1 MTAVGV
7 KEDGHRDAGDGGRR
21 QPGFSKGLTVWQMA
35 QLLLEQGCY
44 NAMHLDGGGSTTMI
58 AKSGGQLKLMNRP
71 SDGAQRQVANGIL
84 VVGYDEKQP
93 GIGGAYHTLPT
104 ASVFTTAAASGTGI
118 STRAATEAGEAQEP
132 AQTPAPRH
140 NKGRLG
146 KYGRNHALRSHGDR
160 FNGQR
165 GDEICRIGPSLL
177 PIMMIAGCAAVS
189 VGAAGYLLWWKKRRL
204 R

>member
-1 MTAVGV
+1 
-7 KEDGHRDAGDGGRR
+7 
-21 QPGFSKGLTVWQMA
+21 MA

-93 GIGGAYHTLPT
+93 GIGGAYHTPSHRVRFYDGGRFGNGNKHKGGHGSRRG
-104 ASVFTTAAASGTGI
+104 A
-118 STRAATEAGEAQEP
+118 RAGAD
-132 AQTPAPRH
+132 PAPRH